1 MSSSCNQKCITY
13 DKTNNI
19 SSKLLRSKM
28 LIQRKSIVYQNSKT
42 NYYLQQIRTKDL
54 FINKRLLLNLGKCLY
69 ERYFD
74 RVLNYNFNT
83 DTDKEE
89 LVFMY
94 SIILDELTIQE
105 EKHLGIYT
113 ITENERILLKKKR
126 ENIILK
132 SPDFIFYCR
141 MSSQG
146 TLENNPKHLVIL
158 NMKKKYTLFPGK
170 KYVFDLSHE
179 TNKGYQLSLSESK
192 FEYKD
197 LENLYFIGTPG
208 TQGSYVVYKPSD
220 TISIFRAFFYDKLNN
235 YSNSYESFGRIYTSI
250 LINITKKSNIET
262 NNSNIQCLTTI
273 SKIRTIYKEGPKY
286 ILQDPNISSQTN
298 IFKNG
303 YISSKQYGVYNGTY
317 VLINNDFSNPI
328 TIINKNKQNF
338 IRLLGN
344 NNKKTTLYLKG
355 LSEDV
360 NDESLDGYY
369 NFFHGNIFLDV
380 SGNFDTCGLYSFKY
394 GYNNMENLLIY
405 TTLCLKD
412 DIIRLKDDEI
422 EDVIE
427 NIVDTQDNTN
437 ISELTNSVVETIIL
451 DTINE
456 VTGTDET
463 IEESS
468 EETTSYDYSYN
479 TPFTFSDILQQSIS
493 VTLNQQTSFTTLDR
507 VHIYYNSSYLAIDN
521 SFVITSVT
529 SIDNYSDLLSSTFH
543 IVEDTTYSGYYRLD
557 SELHSMY
564 SLDISN
570 GSLYFNNAWDYNR
583 TSSSGYTIFSLYQ
596 TSITPYRRYSFDTST
611 YNFVETTL
619 DTTST
624 SSISVSFYYS
634 DISLSIPDDFNP
646 TNEPYVTNDRVSW
659 ENSSISSLENNIH
672 YNGTTYSKISST
684 YLNQL
689 VESGGND
696 ITSEYF
702 ALQMLNT
709 ISSTCTL
716 RYDINVYLSFRNAL
730 LNTYLYS
737 NTIVNGELYMNT
749 APYVYFTNESDGTDY
764 HPFMVI
770 ATYSIADKPN
780 RLIDVPRPPGD
791 GTADY
796 KLSSVTRDA
805 TLSNYLIKIPLKD
818 YGVITS
824 LTDNDL
830 TQDSGY
836 NNLRDDA
843 NSTDSYSVYNYSSIS
858 SIGIAIDGVPIY
870 PVLNNTLA
878 PAQEQA
884 EITNTGIHVG
894 QGLQLHYHAD
904 GHSANPNGLNLY
916 NSEDY
921 SGNVHPP
928 LIGFGYDGIALYG
941 TYDDSYESM
950 YGYDISL
957 DEYGG
962 HTHEN
967 DDETIISFGYHYHAH
982 QEDSFEEGLSTNSY
996 TLHILMKGAWKGDIS
1011 GIPNFWN
1018 GTQPKVKGTDT
1029 YTGSSN

>member
-1 MSSSCNQKCITY
+1 MSSLCNKKNSCLIPTY
-13 DKTNNI
+13 NKNSNI
-19 SSKLLRSKM
+19 SSKTLQSKM
-28 LIQRKSIVYQNSKT
+28 ILQRRGMSYQNSNT
-42 NYYLQQIRTKDL
+42 NHILYEIHLKNSES
-54 FINKRLLLNLGKCLY
+54 NKKLLLTLGKNLY

-74 RVLNYNFNT
+74 KVLQSYKKES
-83 DTDKEE
+83 DKNDLVHMYE
-89 LVFMY
+89 L
-94 SIILDELTIQE
+94 ILDSLTINE
-105 EKHLGIYT
+105 EKKLGIYVMST
-113 ITENERILLKKKR
+113 QEILQLELEKNNSLL
-126 ENIILK
+126 E
-132 SPDFIFYCR
+132 SPDFIFYCK
-141 MSSQG
+141 MVIIGHSDHG
-146 TLENNPKHLVIL
+146 PKNLVIL
-158 NMKKKYTLFPGK
+158 NKKKNHILVPGK

-179 TNKGYQLSLSESK
+179 SNNGHQLSLSAK
-192 FEYKD
+192 QYDYTDVKD
-197 LENLYFIGTPG
+197 IYFIGVPG
-208 TQGSYVVYKPSD
+208 NPNSYVVYKPNEN
-220 TISIFRAFFYDKLNN
+220 ISLFRVFFYDKLSN
-235 YSNSYESFGRIYTSI
+235 YSGAYNIFGRIYNNILIEINYKISKNRNKGDITTSIECLSNVSEIRMIYNDGPKYLLEQPSFRYQGNVFKNRYVLNKKYGLCKGTYI
-250 LINITKKSNIET
+250 LIN
-262 NNSNIQCLTTI
+262 NSH
-273 SKIRTIYKEGPKY
+273 
-286 ILQDPNISSQTN
+286 
-298 IFKNG
+298 F
-303 YISSKQYGVYNGTY
+303 
-317 VLINNDFSNPI
+317 NPF
-328 TIINKNKQNF
+328 TIINKNKTNN

-344 NNKKTTLYLKG
+344 RYKKTTLYVKG
-355 LSEDV
+355 LSDDV
-360 NDESLDGYY
+360 NDTTMDGSY
-369 NFFHGNIFLDV
+369 NFFHGNLFIDV
-380 SGNFDTCGLYSFKY
+380 SGDFGTCGLYSFKY
-394 GYNNMENLLIY
+394 GYNCMENLLIY
-405 TTLCLKD
+405 DESCERT
-412 DIIRLKDDEI
+412 DIIPRLQDNEIDYVIENVVTNATSMDVTEVSTEVIETLITDTI
-422 EDVIE
+422 EDVTTE
-427 NIVDTQDNTN
+427 
-437 ISELTNSVVETIIL
+437 
-451 DTINE
+451 E
-456 VTGTDET
+456 VA
-463 IEESS
+463 
-468 EETTSYDYSYN
+468 TTYDYSYN
-479 TPFTFSDILQQSIS
+479 TPFTFSDILQQNIS

-507 VHIYYNSSYLAIDN
+507 IHIYYNSSYLAIDN
-521 SFVITSVT
+521 SFEITSVT

-543 IVEDTTYSGYYRLD
+543 IVEDTSYNGYYRLD

-583 TSSSGYTIFSLYQ
+583 TSSSGYTIFSLDQ

-619 DTTST
+619 DTTS
-624 SSISVSFYYS
+624 SISVSFYYS
-634 DISLSIPDDFNP
+634 DISLSIPYDFNP
-646 TNEPYVTNDRVSW
+646 TNISYVTNDRVSW

-696 ITSEYF
+696 ITSEYY

-749 APYVYFTNESDGTDY
+749 APYVYFTNELSGTDY

-791 GTADY
+791 GTASY
-796 KLSSVTRDA
+796 PLSSVTRDA

-843 NSTDSYSVYNYSSIS
+843 SSTDSYSVYNYSSIS

-870 PVLNNTLA
+870 PVLNNTLT

-941 TYDDSYESM
+941 TYDDSYASM
-950 YGYDISL
+950 YGYDTSL

-962 HTHEN
+962 HTHE
-967 DDETIISFGYHYHAH
+967 DDEETIISFGYHYHAH
-982 QEDSFEEGLSTNSY
+982 QENSYDEGLSTNSY
-996 TLHILMKGAWKGDIS
+996 TLHILMKGAWKGNIS
-1011 GIPNFWN
+1011 SIPNFWD
-1018 GTQPKVKGTDT
+1018 GTQPKVKGTDK
-1029 YTGSSN
+1029 YTGS